1 MNVPLRQYYA
11 LLANYLRP
19 QLLSV
24 FVLTV
29 LLFGGIG
36 LQLVNP
42 QIMRGFIDSARS
54 DVPTE
59 YLYRLAL
66 LFIGLSVLQQFTAI
80 GTTYF
85 GENVGWTATN
95 YLRADLAEHC
105 LGLDMTFHNT
115 HTPGEMIERLDGDVT
130 ALSNFFSQLVIQV
143 FGSAMLMIGVL
154 VLLFREDW
162 RVGLALAVFAAL
174 AMMVL
179 MRLRNIAVPHW
190 TASREAHANLFGFLE
205 ERLSGTE
212 DIRSAGAKPYVLLR
226 FYQLMRDVMQK
237 QIRAGMMAN
246 VMVNSGEM
254 VFALGTASAFAV
266 GAYVFETGAVSIGT
280 VYLIFNYTMM
290 LIWPMQRITQQL
302 QNLQQ
307 AAAGIVRIQGLLR
320 EKPTIVDG
328 NGPDL
333 PSGPLEVSFR
343 DVSFSYGDDGPVLR
357 DLDLRLEAGKVLGL
371 LGRTGSGKTTIT
383 RLLFRLYEPQAGTI
397 EVGGIPLSH
406 TRLPDLR
413 RRVGLV
419 TQNVQLFQASVRDN
433 LTFFDPDIADD
444 RLLEVIEELGLGRWF
459 RALPQGLDTEL
470 ESGGG
475 GLSTGEAQLVA
486 FTRIF
491 LQDPGLVILDEA
503 SSRLDPATEN
513 LIERA
518 VDRLMHGRT
527 GIVIAHRLGTV
538 QRADEIMI
546 LEEGRILEHGER
558 QALAAD
564 PNSRFSGLLRTGLEE
579 VLA

>member
-11 LLANYLRP
+11 LLSSYLRP
-19 QLLSV
+19 QIARVAALAL
-24 FVLTV
+24 

-54 DVPTE
+54 DGPPE

-66 LFIGLSVLQQFTAI
+66 LFMGLAVLQQVVAI

-95 YLRADLAEHC
+95 FLRADLAEHC
-105 LGLDMTFHNT
+105 LGLDMRFHNT

-130 ALSNFFSQLVIQV
+130 ALSNFFSQFVIQV
-143 FGSAMLMIGVL
+143 FGSAMLMLGVL

-162 RVGLALAVFAAL
+162 RVGLALTVFAVL
-174 AMMVL
+174 AMAVL
-179 MRLRNIAVPHW
+179 LRLRNIAVPHW

-226 FYQLMRDVMQK
+226 FFQLMRDVMQK
-237 QIRAGMMAN
+237 QIRAGLMVN
-246 VMVNSGEM
+246 IMVNSGEM
-254 VFALGTASAFAV
+254 VFAVGTAAAFAV
-266 GAYVFETGAVSIGT
+266 GAYVFEAGAVSIGT

-302 QNLQQ
+302 QNLQL

-320 EKPTIVDG
+320 EQPTIADG
-328 NGPDL
+328 DGPDL
-333 PSGPLEVSFR
+333 PPGPLTVEFR
-343 DVSFSYGDDGPVLR
+343 HVSFSYDSDEPVLR
-357 DLDLRLEAGKVLGL
+357 DLDFHLEAGKVLGL

-383 RLLFRLYEPQAGTI
+383 RLLFRLYEPQEGGI
-397 EVGGIPLSH
+397 EVGGVPLGQ
-406 TRLPDLR
+406 TRLADLR
-413 RRVGLV
+413 RHVGMV

-433 LTFFDPDIADD
+433 LTFFDPSIRDE
-444 RLLEVIEELGLGRWF
+444 RLLAVIEELGLGSWF
-459 RALPQGLDTEL
+459 GSLPQGLDTEL
-470 ESGGG
+470 ESAGG

-491 LQDPGLVILDEA
+491 LQNPGLVILDEA
-503 SSRLDPATEN
+503 SSRLDPATEH

-518 VDRLMHGRT
+518 VDRLMQGRT

-558 QALAAD
+558 HALVAD
-564 PNSRFSGLLRTGLEE
+564 PGSRFSGLLRTGLEE
-579 VLA
+579 MLV

>member
-11 LLANYLRP
+11 LLSSYLRP
-19 QLLSV
+19 QIARVAALAL
-24 FVLTV
+24 

-54 DVPTE
+54 DGPPE

-66 LFIGLSVLQQFTAI
+66 LFMGLAVLQQVVAI

-95 YLRADLAEHC
+95 FLRADLAEHC
-105 LGLDMTFHNT
+105 LGLDLRFHNT

-130 ALSNFFSQLVIQV
+130 ALSNFFSQFVIQV
-143 FGSAMLMIGVL
+143 FGSAMLMLGVL

-162 RVGLALAVFAAL
+162 RVGLALTVFAVL
-174 AMMVL
+174 AMAVL
-179 MRLRNIAVPHW
+179 LRLRNIAVPHW

-226 FYQLMRDVMQK
+226 FFQLMRDVMQK
-237 QIRAGMMAN
+237 QIRAGLMVN
-246 VMVNSGEM
+246 IMVNSGEM
-254 VFALGTASAFAV
+254 VFAVGTAAAFAV
-266 GAYVFETGAVSIGT
+266 GAYVFEAGAVSIGT

-302 QNLQQ
+302 QNLQL

-320 EKPTIVDG
+320 EQPTIADG
-328 NGPDL
+328 DGPDL
-333 PSGPLEVSFR
+333 PPGPLTVEFR
-343 DVSFSYGDDGPVLR
+343 HVSFSYDSDEPVLR
-357 DLDLRLEAGKVLGL
+357 DLDFHLEAGKVLGL

-383 RLLFRLYEPQAGTI
+383 RLLFRLYEPQEGGI
-397 EVGGIPLSH
+397 EVGGVPLGQ
-406 TRLPDLR
+406 TRLADLR
-413 RRVGLV
+413 RHVGMV

-433 LTFFDPDIADD
+433 LTFFDPSIPDE
-444 RLLEVIEELGLGRWF
+444 RLLAVIEELGLGSWF
-459 RALPQGLDTEL
+459 GSLPQGLDTEL
-470 ESGGG
+470 ESAGG

-491 LQDPGLVILDEA
+491 LQNPGLVILDEA
-503 SSRLDPATEN
+503 SSRLDPATEH

-518 VDRLMHGRT
+518 VDRLMQGRT

-558 QALAAD
+558 HALVAD
-564 PNSRFSGLLRTGLEE
+564 PGSRFSGLLRTGLEE
-579 VLA
+579 MLV

>member
-11 LLANYLRP
+11 LLSSYLRP
-19 QLLSV
+19 QIARVAALAL
-24 FVLTV
+24 

-54 DVPTE
+54 DGPPE

-66 LFIGLSVLQQFTAI
+66 LFMGLAVLQQVVAI

-95 YLRADLAEHC
+95 FLRADLAEHC
-105 LGLDMTFHNT
+105 LGLDMRFHNT

-130 ALSNFFSQLVIQV
+130 ALSNFFSQFVIQV
-143 FGSAMLMIGVL
+143 FGSAMLMLGVL

-162 RVGLALAVFAAL
+162 RVGLALTVFAVL
-174 AMMVL
+174 AMAVL
-179 MRLRNIAVPHW
+179 LRLRNIAVPHW

-226 FYQLMRDVMQK
+226 FFQLMRDVMQK
-237 QIRAGMMAN
+237 QIRAGLMVN
-246 VMVNSGEM
+246 IMVNSGEM
-254 VFALGTASAFAV
+254 VFAVGTAAAFAV
-266 GAYVFETGAVSIGT
+266 GAYVFEAGAVSIGT

-302 QNLQQ
+302 QNLQL

-320 EKPTIVDG
+320 EQPTIADG
-328 NGPDL
+328 DGPDL
-333 PSGPLEVSFR
+333 PPGPLTVEFR
-343 DVSFSYGDDGPVLR
+343 HVSFSYDSDEPVLR
-357 DLDLRLEAGKVLGL
+357 DLDFHLEAGKVLGL

-383 RLLFRLYEPQAGTI
+383 RLLFRLYEPQEGGI
-397 EVGGIPLSH
+397 EVGGVPLGQ
-406 TRLPDLR
+406 TRLADLR
-413 RRVGLV
+413 RHVGMV

-433 LTFFDPDIADD
+433 LTFFDPSIPDE
-444 RLLEVIEELGLGRWF
+444 RLLAVIEELGLGSWF
-459 RALPQGLDTEL
+459 GSLPQGLDTEL
-470 ESGGG
+470 ESAGG

-491 LQDPGLVILDEA
+491 LQNPGLVILDEA
-503 SSRLDPATEN
+503 SSRLDPATEH

-518 VDRLMHGRT
+518 VDRLMQGRT

-558 QALAAD
+558 HALVAD
-564 PNSRFSGLLRTGLEE
+564 PGSRFSGLLRTGLEDML
-579 VLA
+579 V

>member
-11 LLANYLRP
+11 LLSSYLRP
-19 QLLSV
+19 QIARVAALAL
-24 FVLTV
+24 

-54 DVPTE
+54 DGPPE

-66 LFIGLSVLQQFTAI
+66 LFMGLAVLQQVVAI

-95 YLRADLAEHC
+95 FLRADLAEHC
-105 LGLDMTFHNT
+105 LGLDMRFHNT

-130 ALSNFFSQLVIQV
+130 ALSNFFSQFVIQV
-143 FGSAMLMIGVL
+143 FGSAMLMLGVL

-162 RVGLALAVFAAL
+162 RLGLALTVFAVL
-174 AMMVL
+174 AMAVL
-179 MRLRNIAVPHW
+179 LRLRNIAVPHW

-226 FYQLMRDVMQK
+226 FFQLMRDVMQK
-237 QIRAGMMAN
+237 QIRAGLMVN
-246 VMVNSGEM
+246 IMVNSGEM
-254 VFALGTASAFAV
+254 VFAVGTAAAFAV
-266 GAYVFETGAVSIGT
+266 GAYVFEAGAVSIGT

-302 QNLQQ
+302 QNLQL

-320 EKPTIVDG
+320 EQPTIADG
-328 NGPDL
+328 DGPDL
-333 PSGPLEVSFR
+333 PPGPLTVEFR
-343 DVSFSYGDDGPVLR
+343 HVSFSYDSDEPVLR
-357 DLDLRLEAGKVLGL
+357 DLDFHLEAGKVLGL

-383 RLLFRLYEPQAGTI
+383 RLLFRLYEPQEGGI
-397 EVGGIPLSH
+397 EVGGVPLGQ
-406 TRLPDLR
+406 TRLADLR
-413 RRVGLV
+413 RHVGMV

-433 LTFFDPDIADD
+433 LTFFDPSIPDE
-444 RLLEVIEELGLGRWF
+444 RLLAVIEELGLGSWF
-459 RALPQGLDTEL
+459 GSLPQGLDTEL
-470 ESGGG
+470 ESAGG

-491 LQDPGLVILDEA
+491 LQNPGLVILDEA
-503 SSRLDPATEN
+503 SSRLDPATEH

-518 VDRLMHGRT
+518 VDRLMQGRT

-558 QALAAD
+558 HALVAD
-564 PNSRFSGLLRTGLEE
+564 PGSRFSGLLRTGLEE
-579 VLA
+579 MLV

>member
-11 LLANYLRP
+11 LLSSYLRP
-19 QLLSV
+19 QIARVAALAL
-24 FVLTV
+24 

-54 DVPTE
+54 DGPPE

-66 LFIGLSVLQQFTAI
+66 LFMGLAVLQQVVAI

-95 YLRADLAEHC
+95 FLRADLAEHC
-105 LGLDMTFHNT
+105 LGLDMRFHNT

-130 ALSNFFSQLVIQV
+130 ALSNFFSQFVIQV
-143 FGSAMLMIGVL
+143 FGSAMLMLGVL

-162 RVGLALAVFAAL
+162 RVGLALTVFAVL
-174 AMMVL
+174 AMAVL
-179 MRLRNIAVPHW
+179 LRLRNIAVPHW

-226 FYQLMRDVMQK
+226 FFQLMRDVMQK
-237 QIRAGMMAN
+237 QIRAGLMVN
-246 VMVNSGEM
+246 IMVNSGEM
-254 VFALGTASAFAV
+254 VFAVGTAAAFAV
-266 GAYVFETGAVSIGT
+266 GAYVFEAGAVSIGT

-302 QNLQQ
+302 QNLQL

-320 EKPTIVDG
+320 EQPTIADG
-328 NGPDL
+328 DGPDL
-333 PSGPLEVSFR
+333 PPGPLTVEFR
-343 DVSFSYGDDGPVLR
+343 HVSFSYDSDEPVLR
-357 DLDLRLEAGKVLGL
+357 DLDFHLEAGKVLGL

-383 RLLFRLYEPQAGTI
+383 RLLFRLYEPQEGGI
-397 EVGGIPLSH
+397 EVGGVPLGQ
-406 TRLPDLR
+406 TRLADLR
-413 RRVGLV
+413 RHVGMV

-433 LTFFDPDIADD
+433 LTFFDPSIRDE
-444 RLLEVIEELGLGRWF
+444 RLLAVIEELGLGSWF
-459 RALPQGLDTEL
+459 GSLPQGLDTEL
-470 ESGGG
+470 ESAGG

-491 LQDPGLVILDEA
+491 LQNPGLVILDEA
-503 SSRLDPATEN
+503 SSRLDPATEH

-518 VDRLMHGRT
+518 VDRLMQGRT

-558 QALAAD
+558 HALVAD
-564 PNSRFSGLLRTGLEE
+564 PGSRFSGLLRTGLEE
-579 VLA
+579 VLV

>member
-11 LLANYLRP
+11 LLSSYLRP
-19 QLLSV
+19 QIARVAALAL
-24 FVLTV
+24 

-54 DVPTE
+54 DGPPE

-66 LFIGLSVLQQFTAI
+66 LFMGLAVLQQVVAI

-95 YLRADLAEHC
+95 FLRADLAEHC
-105 LGLDMTFHNT
+105 LGLDMRFHNT

-130 ALSNFFSQLVIQV
+130 ALSNFFSQFVIQV
-143 FGSAMLMIGVL
+143 FGSAMLMLGVL

-162 RVGLALAVFAAL
+162 RVGLALTVFAVL
-174 AMMVL
+174 AMAVL
-179 MRLRNIAVPHW
+179 LRLRNIAVPHW

-226 FYQLMRDVMQK
+226 FFQLMRDVMQK
-237 QIRAGMMAN
+237 QIRAGLMVN
-246 VMVNSGEM
+246 IMVNSGEM
-254 VFALGTASAFAV
+254 VFAVGTAAAFAV
-266 GAYVFETGAVSIGT
+266 GAYVFEAGAVSIGT

-302 QNLQQ
+302 QNLQL

-320 EKPTIVDG
+320 EQPTIADG
-328 NGPDL
+328 DGPDL
-333 PSGPLEVSFR
+333 PPGPLTVEFR
-343 DVSFSYGDDGPVLR
+343 HVSFSYDSDEPVLR
-357 DLDLRLEAGKVLGL
+357 DLDFHLEAGKVLGL

-383 RLLFRLYEPQAGTI
+383 RLLFRLYEPQEGGI
-397 EVGGIPLSH
+397 EVGGVPLGQ
-406 TRLPDLR
+406 TRLADLR
-413 RRVGLV
+413 RHVGMV

-433 LTFFDPDIADD
+433 LTFFDPSIPDE
-444 RLLEVIEELGLGRWF
+444 RLLAVIEELGLGSWF
-459 RALPQGLDTEL
+459 GSLPQGLDTEL
-470 ESGGG
+470 ESAGG

-491 LQDPGLVILDEA
+491 LQNPGLVILDEA
-503 SSRLDPATEN
+503 SSRLDPATEH

-518 VDRLMHGRT
+518 VDRLMQGRT

-558 QALAAD
+558 HALVAD
-564 PNSRFSGLLRTGLEE
+564 PGSRFSGLLRTGLEE
-579 VLA
+579 MLV

>member
-11 LLANYLRP
+11 LLSSYLRP
-19 QLLSV
+19 QIARVAALAL
-24 FVLTV
+24 

-54 DVPTE
+54 DGPPE

-66 LFIGLSVLQQFTAI
+66 LFMGLAVLQQVVAI

-95 YLRADLAEHC
+95 FLRADLAEHC
-105 LGLDMTFHNT
+105 LGLDMRFHNT

-130 ALSNFFSQLVIQV
+130 ALSNFFSQFVIQV
-143 FGSAMLMIGVL
+143 FGSAMLMLGVL

-162 RVGLALAVFAAL
+162 RVGLALTVFAVL
-174 AMMVL
+174 AMAVL
-179 MRLRNIAVPHW
+179 LRLRNIAVPHW

-226 FYQLMRDVMQK
+226 FFQLMRDVMQK
-237 QIRAGMMAN
+237 QIRAGLMVN
-246 VMVNSGEM
+246 IMVNSGEM
-254 VFALGTASAFAV
+254 VFAVGTAAAFAV
-266 GAYVFETGAVSIGT
+266 GAYVFEAGAVSIGT

-302 QNLQQ
+302 QNLQL

-320 EKPTIVDG
+320 EQPTIADG
-328 NGPDL
+328 DGPDL
-333 PSGPLEVSFR
+333 PPGPLTVEFR
-343 DVSFSYGDDGPVLR
+343 HVSFSYDSDEPVLR
-357 DLDLRLEAGKVLGL
+357 DLDFHLEAGKVLGL

-383 RLLFRLYEPQAGTI
+383 RLLFRLYEPQEGGI
-397 EVGGIPLSH
+397 EVGGVPLGQ
-406 TRLPDLR
+406 TRLADLR
-413 RRVGLV
+413 RHVGMV

-433 LTFFDPDIADD
+433 LTFFDPSIPDE
-444 RLLEVIEELGLGRWF
+444 RLLAVIEELGLGSWF
-459 RALPQGLDTEL
+459 GSLPQGLDTEL
-470 ESGGG
+470 ESAGG

-491 LQDPGLVILDEA
+491 LQNPGLVILDEA
-503 SSRLDPATEN
+503 SSRLDPATEH

-518 VDRLMHGRT
+518 VDRLMQGRT

-558 QALAAD
+558 HALVAD
-564 PNSRFSGLLRTGLEE
+564 PGSRFSGLLRTGLEE
-579 VLA
+579 VLV

>member
-11 LLANYLRP
+11 LLSSYLRP
-19 QLLSV
+19 QIARVAALAL
-24 FVLTV
+24 

-54 DVPTE
+54 DGPPE

-66 LFIGLSVLQQFTAI
+66 IFMGLAVLQQVVAI

-95 YLRADLAEHC
+95 FLRADLAEHC
-105 LGLDMTFHNT
+105 LGLDMRFHNT

-130 ALSNFFSQLVIQV
+130 ALSNFFSQFVIQV
-143 FGSAMLMIGVL
+143 FGSAMLMLGVL

-162 RVGLALAVFAAL
+162 RVGLALTVFAVL
-174 AMMVL
+174 AMAVL
-179 MRLRNIAVPHW
+179 LRLRNIAVPHW

-226 FYQLMRDVMQK
+226 FFQLMRDVMQK
-237 QIRAGMMAN
+237 QIRAGLMVN
-246 VMVNSGEM
+246 IMVNSGEM
-254 VFALGTASAFAV
+254 VFAVGTAAAFAV
-266 GAYVFETGAVSIGT
+266 GAYVFEAGAVSIGT

-302 QNLQQ
+302 QNLQL

-320 EKPTIVDG
+320 EQPTIADG
-328 NGPDL
+328 DGPDL
-333 PSGPLEVSFR
+333 PPGPLTVEFR
-343 DVSFSYGDDGPVLR
+343 HVSFSYDSDEPVLR
-357 DLDLRLEAGKVLGL
+357 DLDFHLEAGKVLGL

-383 RLLFRLYEPQAGTI
+383 RLLFRLYEPQEGGI
-397 EVGGIPLSH
+397 EVGGVPLGQ
-406 TRLPDLR
+406 TRLADLR
-413 RRVGLV
+413 RHVGMV

-433 LTFFDPDIADD
+433 LTFFDPSIPDE
-444 RLLEVIEELGLGRWF
+444 RLLAVIEELGLGSWF
-459 RALPQGLDTEL
+459 GSLPQGLDTEL
-470 ESGGG
+470 ESAGG

-491 LQDPGLVILDEA
+491 LQNPGLVILDEA
-503 SSRLDPATEN
+503 SSRLDPATEH

-518 VDRLMHGRT
+518 VDRLMQGRT

-558 QALAAD
+558 HALVAD
-564 PNSRFSGLLRTGLEE
+564 PGSRFSGLLRTGLEE
-579 VLA
+579 MLV

>member
-11 LLANYLRP
+11 LLSSYLRP
-19 QLLSV
+19 QIARVAALAL
-24 FVLTV
+24 

-54 DVPTE
+54 DGPPE

-66 LFIGLSVLQQFTAI
+66 LFMGLAVLQQVVAI

-95 YLRADLAEHC
+95 FLRADLAEHC
-105 LGLDMTFHNT
+105 LGLDLRFHNT

-130 ALSNFFSQLVIQV
+130 ALSNFFSQFVIQV
-143 FGSAMLMIGVL
+143 FGSAMLMLGVL

-162 RVGLALAVFAAL
+162 RVGLALTVFAVL
-174 AMMVL
+174 AMAVL
-179 MRLRNIAVPHW
+179 LRLRNIAVPHW

-226 FYQLMRDVMQK
+226 FFQLMRDVMQK
-237 QIRAGMMAN
+237 QIRAGLMVN
-246 VMVNSGEM
+246 IMVNSGEM
-254 VFALGTASAFAV
+254 VFAVGTAAAFAV
-266 GAYVFETGAVSIGT
+266 GAYVFEAGAVSIGT

-302 QNLQQ
+302 QNLQL

-320 EKPTIVDG
+320 EQPTIADG
-328 NGPDL
+328 DGPDL
-333 PSGPLEVSFR
+333 PPGPLTVEFR
-343 DVSFSYGDDGPVLR
+343 HVSFSYDSDEPVLR
-357 DLDLRLEAGKVLGL
+357 DLDFHLEAGKVLGL

-383 RLLFRLYEPQAGTI
+383 RLLFRLYEPQEGGI
-397 EVGGIPLSH
+397 EVGGVPLGQ
-406 TRLPDLR
+406 TRLADLR
-413 RRVGLV
+413 RHVGMV

-433 LTFFDPDIADD
+433 LTFFDPSIPDE
-444 RLLEVIEELGLGRWF
+444 RLLAVIEELGLGSWF
-459 RALPQGLDTEL
+459 GSLPQGLDTEL
-470 ESGGG
+470 ESAGG

-491 LQDPGLVILDEA
+491 LQNPGLVILDEA
-503 SSRLDPATEN
+503 SSRLDPATEH

-518 VDRLMHGRT
+518 VDRLMQGRT

-558 QALAAD
+558 HALVAD
-564 PNSRFSGLLRTGLEE
+564 PGSRFSGLLRTGLEDML
-579 VLA
+579 V

>member
-11 LLANYLRP
+11 LLSSYLRP
-19 QLLSV
+19 QIASV
-24 FVLTV
+24 VALAV
-29 LLFGGIG
+29 LLFTGIG

-54 DVPTE
+54 GGHPE
-59 YLYRLAL
+59 YLYQLAL
-66 LFIGLSVLQQFTAI
+66 LFIGLSVIQQLVAI
-80 GTTYF
+80 GATYF
-85 GENVGWTATN
+85 SENVGWTSTN

-130 ALSNFFSQLVIQV
+130 ALSNFFSQFVIQV
-143 FGSAMLMIGVL
+143 FGSAALMLGVL

-162 RVGLALAVFAAL
+162 RVGMALTVFAVL

-179 MRLRNIAVPHW
+179 LRLRNIAVPHW

-237 QIRAGMMAN
+237 QIRAGLMVN
-246 VMVNSGEM
+246 IMVNSGEM

-307 AAAGIVRIQGLLR
+307 AAAGIVRIQDLLR
-320 EKPTIVDG
+320 ERPTILDG
-328 NGPDL
+328 AGPQL
-333 PSGPLEVSFR
+333 PDGPLAVDFR
-343 DVSFSYGDDGPVLR
+343 HVTFSYDDDEPVLR
-357 DLDLRLEAGKVLGL
+357 DIDFHLEPGKVLGL

-383 RLLFRLYEPQAGTI
+383 RLLFRLYEPREGTI
-397 EVGGIPLSH
+397 EVGGVDLRL

-413 RRVGLV
+413 RRVGMV

-433 LTFFDPDIADD
+433 LTFFDPSIPDEK
-444 RLLEVIEELGLGRWF
+444 LLGVIDELGLGPWF
-459 RALPQGLDTEL
+459 HALPQGLDTEL

-491 LQDPGLVILDEA
+491 LHDPGLVILDEA
-503 SSRLDPATEN
+503 SSRLDPATEH

-518 VDRLMHGRT
+518 VDRLLLGRT

-546 LEEGRILEHGER
+546 LEEGRIQEHGER
-558 QALAAD
+558 RALVAD
-564 PNSRFSGLLRTGLEE
+564 PQSRFSGLLRTGLEE